1 MAFCHV
7 CFTFSRYMAE
17 RPEYMRSRIKGM
29 PLIKACFIGS
39 RNENYIFTLK
49 SYDFRVRLYD
59 FTLKS
64 YNLNVNI

>member
-1 MAFCHV
+1 
-7 CFTFSRYMAE
+7 
-17 RPEYMRSRIKGM
+17 M